1 MLPVLLLHRHANE
14 CCGEYLPLVFAQVL
28 MWSSLVLFLPTCNT
42 WDSKQRIKTMNK
54 SIVVGALLYITDTFF
69 TCYVAYSKDA

>member
-1 MLPVLLLHRHANE
+1 MLPVLSLHRHANG

-54 SIVVGALLYITDTFF
+54 SNVVGALLYITDTFF
-69 TCYVAYSKDA
+69 TYYVAYSKDA

>member
-1 MLPVLLLHRHANE
+1 MLPVLSLHRHANE

-42 WDSKQRIKTMNK
+42 WDSGGEDLLRG
-54 SIVVGALLYITDTFF
+54 VRAAPGGAQEPREGWRK
-69 TCYVAYSKDA
+69 CVR